1 MAVHAT
7 ETKVRH
13 STGVATTNSTNRYQ
27 KYKSVELGDQLL
39 ERQHCLIEVEED
51 ESVCKVMLARPV
63 SPLSGTGDRF
73 SNTLHGDND
82 GDDGDI
88 DDGDDDNDGDVDDGD
103 DVGDVD
109 VDDFNPCTGSL
120 IPGSLILGSFILGC
134 FILWFRFS
142 NPRIS
147 HPGTPE

>member
-1 MAVHAT
+1 MIEFV
-7 ETKVRH
+7 TKYC
-13 STGVATTNSTNRYQ
+13 TGVATTNSTNRYQ

-51 ESVCKVMLARPV
+51 ESVCKVMLASPV

-88 DDGDDDNDGDVDDGD
+88 DDGDLYIMGAVCLCVCYVFSYFFFFTPPPPLCWENYFGSNFF
-103 DVGDVD
+103 
-109 VDDFNPCTGSL
+109 FN
-120 IPGSLILGSFILGC
+120 F
-134 FILWFRFS
+134 FS
-142 NPRIS
+142 IFFHNLFF
-147 HPGTPE
+147 